1 MVGSQIDEALDKE
14 WQRQQA
20 RKAASIVRGLLNT
33 EGIKQIIIHI
43 LKLTYIL
50 KKWEPSFTVK
60 GGIYKSRAGK
70 RLQVLRDAGLESTAS
85 VQTHNFKIYLV
96 IDVEIDIS

>member
-20 RKAASIVRGLLNT
+20 RKAASVVRGLLNT
-33 EGIKQIIIHI
+33 EGIKQIIIYM
-43 LKLTYIL
+43 LKSIYIL

-60 GGIYKSRAGK
+60 AGIYKSRAGK
-70 RLQVLRDAGLESTAS
+70 CLQVLKRCWIG
-85 VQTHNFKIYLV
+85 IYC
-96 IDVEIDIS
+96 ISINSQF

>member
-20 RKAASIVRGLLNT
+20 REAASVVRGLLNT
-33 EGIKQIIIHI
+33 EGIKQIIIYM
-43 LKLTYIL
+43 LKSIYIF

-60 GGIYKSRAGK
+60 GVIYNSTAGK
-70 RLQVLRDAGLESTAS
+70 HKYSEVLDWNRLHQYKLTVL
-85 VQTHNFKIYLV
+85 NYI
-96 IDVEIDIS
+96 